1 MFAVHGISAQRGGVD
16 ECSGEEDVF
25 AMVGSILILPQ
36 YLIVKKLDVVWF
48 RRNQCL
54 AACCVLQYFDSK
66 ILRTNGLFSDWS
78 ELPERQAAWTRGW
91 LGLRVQRRLEISP
104 GFRSLVRKKKKR
116 KEKWSFG
123 KIQRY
128 KEEIKRSHEG
138 EWQRQWVN
146 EMWPSGGKLI

>member
-25 AMVGSILILPQ
+25 AMVGSILLLPQ

-66 ILRTNGLFSDWS
+66 ILRTNGLFFQTGANCLS
-78 ELPERQAAWTRGW
+78 
-91 LGLRVQRRLEISP
+91 
-104 GFRSLVRKKKKR
+104 
-116 KEKWSFG
+116 
-123 KIQRY
+123 
-128 KEEIKRSHEG
+128 
-138 EWQRQWVN
+138 
-146 EMWPSGGKLI
+146 GKLPGREADWDSGYSDG